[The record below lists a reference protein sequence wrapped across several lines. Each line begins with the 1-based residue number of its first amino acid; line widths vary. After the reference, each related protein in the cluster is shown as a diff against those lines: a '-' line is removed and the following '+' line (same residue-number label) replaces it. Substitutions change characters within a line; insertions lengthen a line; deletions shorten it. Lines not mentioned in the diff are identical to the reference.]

1 MESNDNKLNYQ
12 AALDYLYSF
21 VDYSLTRAFR
31 YTADKFDLDRM
42 VMLLE
47 SIGNPHKD
55 YQVIHIAGTKGKG
68 STAAFCAQALIKAG
82 YKVGLYTSPHLEDY
96 CERIQ
101 VTGVPISHEE
111 MTHLVSYIKPFV
123 AGIPHLT
130 TFEITTAIG
139 FLYFSRKSAD
149 VVVAEVGLGGRLD
162 ATNVLSPVV
171 SVITSI
177 SHDHTNVLGHTLQ
190 EIAGEK
196 CGIIKPGIPVV
207 SSPQKEEA
215 LAVIQDT
222 AASRESPLTLVG
234 RDVHFVPVKHSI
246 GGQSLYIWKAE
257 DQIKM
262 DQFIERGIDGGWTP
276 DLYEIPL
283 LGFHQMENATTAYA
297 TLSVCNRRGLK
308 IPKKAIKD
316 GFKTVQWP
324 ARFEILNSK
333 PLLIVDAAHNRDSAT
348 RLRLALDDYLQDEKI
363 ELIFG
368 ASEDKDIE
376 GILTE
381 ILPRVERV
389 YATKSEHPRAID
401 PDFIVKLVHQM
412 GKPVIAFNK
421 VEDALEA
428 VLKNTTNDT
437 AIVATGS
444 IFIAAAVRTTWL
456 KMNKEH
462 KK

>member
-1 MESNDNKLNYQ
+1 MESNDIKLNYQ

-31 YTADKFDLDRM
+31 YTADKFNLDRM
-42 VMLLE
+42 VLLLE
-47 SIGNPHKD
+47 SIGNPQKG
-55 YQVIHIAGTKGKG
+55 YKVIHIAGTKGKG
-68 STAAFCAQALIKAG
+68 STAAFCAEALSTAG
-82 YKVGLYTSPHLEDY
+82 FKVGLYTSPHLEDY

-101 VTGVPISHEE
+101 VNGEPISHEE

-162 ATNVLSPVV
+162 ATNVITPVV

-177 SHDHTNVLGHTLQ
+177 SHDHTNVLGHTLKD
-190 EIAGEK
+190 IAGEK
-196 CGIIKPGIPVV
+196 CGIIKPGVPVV
-207 SSPQKEEA
+207 CSPQKEEA

-222 AASRESPLTLVG
+222 ATNRESPLTLVG
-234 RDVHFVPVKHSI
+234 RDVHFVQVQHSI
-246 GGQSLYIWKAE
+246 DGQTFYIWNAE
-257 DQIKM
+257 DQEKM
-262 DQFIERGIDGGWTP
+262 DQFIESGKDSDWMP
-276 DLYEIPL
+276 DLYEIHL
-283 LGFHQMENATTAYA
+283 LGFHQLENATTAFA
-297 TLSVCNRRGLK
+297 TLSVCSRSGLK
-308 IPKKAIKD
+308 VSKKAIKD

-324 ARFEILNSK
+324 ARFEILNRR

-348 RLRLALDDYLQDEKI
+348 RLRLALDDYIPDKKI

-401 PDFIVKLVHQM
+401 PDILVKLVHQM
-412 GKPVIAFNK
+412 GKPAIAFNK

-428 VLKNTTNDT
+428 ILKKTTKDT

-456 KMNKEH
+456 KRSKEH